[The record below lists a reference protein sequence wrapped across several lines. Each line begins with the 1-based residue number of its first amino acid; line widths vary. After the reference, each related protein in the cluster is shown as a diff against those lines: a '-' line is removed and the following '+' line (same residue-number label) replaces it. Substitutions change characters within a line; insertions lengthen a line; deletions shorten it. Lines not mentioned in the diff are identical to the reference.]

1 MRKSV
6 TMRAIAFAVLG
17 SSAVLIGGLAL
28 SGSPVKVRAAEA
40 AKPAVKVRK
49 PAPVQVAAPPVIA
62 APVMAVAE
70 PAEGYV
76 VKRVLDVPEPL
87 RHGDYYWDT
96 AGVPEGP
103 IVITVDLVAQT
114 LSIFRAGYEIGTAA
128 VIYGADEKPTPLG
141 VFAITQK
148 DAHHVSNL
156 YGAPMP
162 YMMRLTNDGV
172 SIHGWEI
179 CDAWLRRGAY
189 RVCEADLRAGE
200 AWGSGDRDEWRDVA
214 AGRANYC
221 CLRVGCNGDS
231 APCPHLAAFGVFSS
245 PVRRG
250 TRERPHVLEAG
261 ASPAKAGAQLGDTA
275 DRRCASLL

>member
-28 SGSPVKVRAAEA
+28 SGSPVKVRAAET

-49 PAPVQVAAPPVIA
+49 PAPAPVVSPPVVAAPA
-62 APVMAVAE
+62 MAVAE

-87 RHGDYYWDT
+87 RHGDFYWDT

-172 SIHGWEI
+172 SIHGSALMDGKYATHGCVGVPTAFAKLIFEQVK
-179 CDAWLRRGAY
+179 L
-189 RVCEADLRAGE
+189 
-200 AWGSGDRDEWRDVA
+200 GDRVIVTSGEMLQRGGRITA
-214 AGRANYC
+214 A
-221 CLRVGCNGDS
+221 
-231 APCPHLAAFGVFSS
+231 
-245 PVRRG
+245 
-250 TRERPHVLEAG
+250 
-261 ASPAKAGAQLGDTA
+261 
-275 DRRCASLL
+275 

>member
-1 MRKSV
+1 MRRTV

-49 PAPVQVAAPPVIA
+49 PASVPVVAPPV
-62 APVMAVAE
+62 VSAE
-70 PAEGYV
+70 PVEGYV

-141 VFAITQK
+141 VFKITQK

-172 SIHGWEI
+172 SIHGSKLMDGKYATHGCVGVPTAFAKLIFEQVK
-179 CDAWLRRGAY
+179 L
-189 RVCEADLRAGE
+189 
-200 AWGSGDRDEWRDVA
+200 GDRVIVTSGEMLQRGGRITA
-214 AGRANYC
+214 A
-221 CLRVGCNGDS
+221 
-231 APCPHLAAFGVFSS
+231 
-245 PVRRG
+245 
-250 TRERPHVLEAG
+250 
-261 ASPAKAGAQLGDTA
+261 
-275 DRRCASLL
+275 